1 MNVSLNPRGLQE
13 ETHNNEG
20 IDCDITQSFFHPV
33 LAALFA
39 FVSLPSL
46 HWSLLFLSALLLSG
60 GSKWEDWFHLHY
72 SLICIHCAVNLD
84 FIFMLTERVS
94 K

>member
-1 MNVSLNPRGLQE
+1 MVNVSLNPRGLQE

-20 IDCDITQSFFHPV
+20 IDCDMCFFYPV

-46 HWSLLFLSALLLSG
+46 HWSLLFLSAPLLSG
-60 GSKWEDWFHLHY
+60 ESDRDR
-72 SLICIHCAVNLD
+72 LIPPPLLTDMHPLCGKSRLYFSVNRL
-84 FIFMLTERVS
+84 
-94 K
+94 